1 MFETCICSAIPPWWK
16 QVKIVIVFF
25 INPLVSVGG
34 FSFGVDIYLKTFVIV
49 IFGIAVVF
57 VAAFATAFTE
67 TFKE

>member
-1 MFETCICSAIPPWWK
+1 M
-16 QVKIVIVFF
+16 KIVIVFF
-25 INPLVSVGG
+25 INPLVSVAG
-34 FSFGVDIYLKTFVIV
+34 FSFGVDIYLKTFVVV